1 MTIAMKNIIYAFDML
16 LRRPFL
22 LLIIIIQFTGTFLF
36 LNLSLTGVLT
46 ARETTKRINNI
57 FEDRNYY
64 AIQDRTN
71 EELLEKIFMQ
81 PDVLDK
87 MNQFYG
93 FLKDNHEFDF
103 IEYYDGHIAF
113 KAAPVD
119 DQRFYYYS
127 EPIFSNAEQE
137 RLFLLNQ
144 VTVGPKFF
152 QLLPFEIAKGNLF
165 GHADF
170 NNNDATVASVI
181 LGHAYQDYYDLGD
194 KIEFYDYDAQ
204 TVKRLQVK
212 GFLKK
217 DAYFISRG
225 AGLINLD
232 YYMVLPFKTVDITDE
247 YALANLGQ
255 IISQSLIISGNVKE
269 TFISISA
276 ESNRLKLYTSL
287 NPYDLNQHSLII
299 SDAINAGLRSLL
311 PIGIAVLL
319 FASISMVVSL
329 LSFLR
334 KNTKEIGVHL
344 LAGATMKNIALRIL
358 WISMICLSFSFVL
371 ATLISNQVKNNIFPD
386 FYQGQ
391 VLYYTVPLMLLI
403 VVLISVWPVVKFLR
417 TEISEI
423 IRRKE

>member
-1 MTIAMKNIIYAFDML
+1 MKNIIYAFDML

-22 LLIIIIQFTGTFLF
+22 LLIIIIQFTVTFLF

-152 QLLPFEIAKGNLF
+152 S
-165 GHADF
+165 
-170 NNNDATVASVI
+170 AT
-181 LGHAYQDYYDLGD
+181 
-194 KIEFYDYDAQ
+194 
-204 TVKRLQVK
+204 
-212 GFLKK
+212 
-217 DAYFISRG
+217 
-225 AGLINLD
+225 
-232 YYMVLPFKTVDITDE
+232 
-247 YALANLGQ
+247 
-255 IISQSLIISGNVKE
+255 
-269 TFISISA
+269 
-276 ESNRLKLYTSL
+276 
-287 NPYDLNQHSLII
+287 
-299 SDAINAGLRSLL
+299 
-311 PIGIAVLL
+311 AV
-319 FASISMVVSL
+319 
-329 LSFLR
+329 
-334 KNTKEIGVHL
+334 
-344 LAGATMKNIALRIL
+344 
-358 WISMICLSFSFVL
+358 
-371 ATLISNQVKNNIFPD
+371 
-386 FYQGQ
+386 
-391 VLYYTVPLMLLI
+391 
-403 VVLISVWPVVKFLR
+403 
-417 TEISEI
+417 
-423 IRRKE
+423 